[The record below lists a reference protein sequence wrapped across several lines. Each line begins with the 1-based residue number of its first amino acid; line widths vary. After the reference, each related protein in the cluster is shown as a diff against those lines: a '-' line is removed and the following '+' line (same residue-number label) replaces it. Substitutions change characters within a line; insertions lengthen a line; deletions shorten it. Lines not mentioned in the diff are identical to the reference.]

1 MPLADYVLTI
11 ALGGAFALG
20 LMFIVMRREA
30 QVNLQSGMSAEGLL
44 QQHSGMGFGKA
55 KKNLDRKLAT
65 IQDLL
70 RQQNQGDRQLAEERF
85 NERRQEQAASEE
97 AARRQR
103 ELDEAQRQSELEAA
117 RQRQEE
123 EAARRA
129 AERDAEEARL
139 AAEQEAHRQAELAEA
154 EQERQA
160 EIEAAREQEKLE
172 SREAAQRAMSE
183 LRARLEREG
192 AQSSDVQISLMWN
205 NYNDLDLH
213 VLCPSGE
220 RIHGGNKTS
229 ACGGELDVDANV
241 RAETRKPVENV
252 FWEDGKAPAGRY
264 QVYVHYYKKHKKR
277 RSKDPTKFQVI
288 INEGGD
294 MREYNGELTAG
305 DPIMLVAE
313 FNLPSP
319 EERAAKRRELEAELR
334 AAGMDVPETQA
345 AFAEAEENRQAEIEA
360 AETERLAEIEAAKE
374 QEVIEAKEAAQ
385 RAMSELQA
393 RLEREGAQSSDV
405 QISLMWNNYNDLDL
419 HVVCPSGERIHGGNK
434 TSACGGELDVDANV
448 RAETRKPV
456 ENVFWEEGK
465 APAGTYQVYVHHY
478 KKHQKRKSKDPTK
491 FQVIVTPGGEPL
503 EYNGEL
509 SAGDPIMLVA
519 EFTLPSPEEREARK
533 RELEAELEAASRS
546 YDGIGAEAKNDDDVD
561 ATSVPETV
569 GDELPAAPDLDALM
583 NDE

>member
-1 MPLADYVLTI
+1 MEGKSHVSSGSSLWESHAFGDYVLTI

-139 AAEQEAHRQAELAEA
+139 AAEQEAQRQAELAEA

-205 NYNDLDLH
+205 NYNDLDLTSS
-213 VLCPSGE
+213 VLRASESMAATKPPPAVVNSTLMPTCEQRRVSRSRMCSG
-220 RIHGGNKTS
+220 KTARPLQAATKS
-229 ACGGELDVDANV
+229 TSTT
-241 RAETRKPVENV
+241 TRSTRS
-252 FWEDGKAPAGRY
+252 DG
-264 QVYVHYYKKHKKR
+264 
-277 RSKDPTKFQVI
+277 SKDPTKFQVI

-434 TSACGGELDVDANV
+434 TSACGG
-448 RAETRKPV
+448 
-456 ENVFWEEGK
+456 
-465 APAGTYQVYVHHY
+465 
-478 KKHQKRKSKDPTK
+478 
-491 FQVIVTPGGEPL
+491 
-503 EYNGEL
+503 NG
-509 SAGDPIMLVA
+509 
-519 EFTLPSPEEREARK
+519 R
-533 RELEAELEAASRS
+533 
-546 YDGIGAEAKNDDDVD
+546 
-561 ATSVPETV
+561 
-569 GDELPAAPDLDALM
+569 
-583 NDE
+583 